1 MASKDSE
8 YYRTRA
14 SKQRA
19 SAEDST
25 KQNVAVIHAALA
37 KEYDALAAQPEL
49 RPELPEAYELPA
61 AGKPS
66 LKRRLAKPT
75 LRNLSLVRHK
85 WLTGS
90 QQVLSAASPRI
101 GPFIGRPG

>member
-1 MASKDSE
+1 MAAKSTE

-14 SKQRA
+14 SSERA

-49 RPELPEAYELPA
+49 RPELPEAYGS
-61 AGKPS
+61 AGG
-66 LKRRLAKPT
+66 
-75 LRNLSLVRHK
+75 
-85 WLTGS
+85 W
-90 QQVLSAASPRI
+90 
-101 GPFIGRPG
+101 

>member
-1 MASKDSE
+1 MAAKNSE

-19 SAEDST
+19 SAEDVT

-49 RPELPEAYELPA
+49 RPNFPRPTVPMA
-61 AGKPS
+61 AG
-66 LKRRLAKPT
+66 
-75 LRNLSLVRHK
+75 NEN
-85 WLTGS
+85 G
-90 QQVLSAASPRI
+90 
-101 GPFIGRPG
+101 